1 MRTEDSLLFA
11 CTRQQF
17 DDSQRAAVQALA
29 YSRTDWESVWEVAR
43 NHGVAPIVYRNLKS
57 ANIPTL
63 PQAIDA
69 KFKQYLFQN
78 ITRRQRSEQQLLRAL
93 RFLAG
98 QDVAVML
105 VKGAA
110 LNKRVYDESWYTFS
124 EDIDLL
130 LRPSRQ
136 ELANTAGTK
145 ILDFLD
151 EINIQRSSLQENI
164 EYDFYAHHDV
174 TMNDLLNVD
183 FQAVWQ
189 EARRI
194 PVGDQLAY
202 CMADADLMIAACI
215 GSARKRFFRLKSL
228 LDIAESTRKLPALNW
243 SQIAAKADTYN
254 CSAIVYTAV
263 RIADLTLGCSL
274 PPGSLAM
281 LKLSKSRRWL
291 IDLLARGLIERST
304 LPGLSPYR
312 GQQIGGRVFNP
323 ALLLSCVALQPR
335 QLANYLGR
343 LPAAAAD

>member
-17 DDSQRAAVQALA
+17 DNAQRAAVQALA
-29 YSRTDWESVWEVAR
+29 NSRMNWESVWEVAR

-57 ANIPTL
+57 ANLSIL
-63 PQAIDA
+63 PQAVDE

-78 ITRRQRSEQQLLRAL
+78 ITRRERSEQEMHRIL
-93 RFLAG
+93 RFLADQG
-98 QDVAVML
+98 VGVML

-110 LNKRVYDESWYTFS
+110 LNQRVYDESWYTFS

-136 ELANTAGTK
+136 ELTNSTGSN
-145 ILDFLD
+145 ILAFLD
-151 EINIQRSSLQENI
+151 EINVRRSSLQENI

-174 TMNDLLNVD
+174 TMNDLLCVD
-183 FQAVWQ
+183 FHAIWQ
-189 EARRI
+189 EARQI
-194 PVGDQLAY
+194 PVGDQFAY
-202 CMADADLMIAACI
+202 CMADEDLLIAACI

-228 LDIAESTRKLPALNW
+228 LDIAESTRKLPDLDW
-243 SQIAAKADTYN
+243 SQVGAKADAYN

-263 RIADLTLGCSL
+263 RIADLTLGCRL
-274 PPGSLAM
+274 PSGSLAE

-291 IDLLARGLIERST
+291 IELLAKGLIDRSS

-312 GQQIGGRVFNP
+312 GRQIGGRVFNP

-335 QLANYLGR
+335 QLADYLVR
-343 LPAAAAD
+343 LRAAAPG